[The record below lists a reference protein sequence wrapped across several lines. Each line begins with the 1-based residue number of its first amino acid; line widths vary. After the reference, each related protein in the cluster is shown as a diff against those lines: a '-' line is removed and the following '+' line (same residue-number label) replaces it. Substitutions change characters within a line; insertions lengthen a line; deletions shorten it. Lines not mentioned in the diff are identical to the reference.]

1 MTVAVGVVGV
11 GSMGRHHARVYAEN
25 PDTKLVGVVDQDPEQ
40 AEEIARKRGTQPCS
54 FDDLLAAA
62 DAVSI
67 ATPTAYHAELAWD
80 ALGAGVHVLVEKPF
94 VDDPDQGRQLTERA
108 DEQGL
113 VLQVGHVERFNPAVE
128 VLRTVVAETE
138 IVALDAQR
146 VGPPLDRAIDNSVV
160 LDLMIHDIDIA
171 LSLVDGETESISA
184 VRAERFPHVT
194 ANLTFESGTVA
205 TMTAS
210 RASQRRVRT
219 LSVTT
224 PESVV
229 EVDYL
234 KRSVEV
240 YRQSLPEYVETGGDV
255 RYRNETVVERPVV
268 ENGEPLKAELAAFAE
283 AVETGTDPVVTGED
297 GLRALAVA
305 RAIEG
310 TAADT
315 ESVVTNP

>member
-11 GSMGRHHARVYAEN
+11 GAMGRHHARIYAEN
-25 PDTKLVGVVDQDPEQ
+25 PATELVGVVDQDTERAQ
-40 AEEIARKRGTQPCS
+40 EIATKRNTRVLS
-54 FDDLLAAA
+54 FDELLDAA
-62 DAVSI
+62 DAVSV
-67 ATPTAYHAELAWD
+67 ATPTAYHAQIAWE

-94 VDDPDQGRQLTERA
+94 VDDPDQGRQLVERA
-108 DEQGL
+108 RTNDL

-128 VLRTVVAETE
+128 VLRDVVAETD

-146 VGPPLDRAIDNSVV
+146 VGPPLNRAIDNSVV

-171 LSLVDGETESISA
+171 LSLVDSETGSITA
-184 VRAERFPHVT
+184 VRADSYPHVT

-205 TMTAS
+205 TMTAG

-234 KRSVEV
+234 RRSIEV
-240 YRQSLPEYVETGGDV
+240 YRQSLPEYVETDGEV
-255 RYRNETVVERPVV
+255 RYRNESVVERPVV
-268 ENGEPLKAELAAFAE
+268 ENGEPLKAELAAFVE
-283 AVETGTDPVVTGED
+283 AIESGTEPIVTGED

-305 RAIEG
+305 RSIE
-310 TAADT
+310 
-315 ESVVTNP
+315 ESATDEETVVTSL